1 MLSFKKKKIM
11 QSFAKKILKIIA
23 IENLNYNNILE
34 KKLLLHAGKK
44 GTFDIY
50 EKSFI
55 NMLSSLLA

>member
-1 MLSFKKKKIM
+1 M